1 MKIPWNVGDKHPVFG
16 EVQMVG
22 TVGSEKYRWFS
33 KNNLV
38 SMMPI
43 LCLGPQEDDCENFVI
58 TGEGVG
64 QSSNN
69 KKSTTFVQVNG
80 VEWMTVKE
88 CSKRIPPN
96 AEGQRLSC
104 AALSAR
110 IKKYGALDPY
120 CVRAQDTRKE
130 SSDKAHASAASAA
143 LVGDKLKVDYSG
155 KSKVSSL
162 EKLDAIPV
170 GIYDNLSLIHI

>member
-1 MKIPWNVGDKHPVFG
+1 MKIPWNVGATHPVFG

-22 TVGSEKYRWFS
+22 TTGGEKYRWFS
-33 KNNLV
+33 KNNLI
-38 SMMPI
+38 SMIP
-43 LCLGPQEDDCENFVI
+43 LSCLGPQEEDLENFVI

-64 QSSNN
+64 QSAVN
-69 KKSTTFVQVNG
+69 KKDTTFVQVNG

-120 CVRAQDTRKE
+120 CVRPQDTRKE
-130 SSDKAHASAASAA
+130 SSDKAHAAAASAA
-143 LVGDKLKVDYSG
+143 IVGDKLKVDYSG
-155 KSKVSSL
+155 KSRVSSI
-162 EKLDAIPV
+162 EKLNAIPV
-170 GIYDNLSLIHI
+170 GQYDNL